1 MEPDVLSLAIR
12 WLLERIASFPIPIE
26 EALWVYTYAP
36 SDAFERGS
44 SVEDTWEGRRHA
56 SNSR

>member
-12 WLLERIASFPIPIE
+12 WLLERIESFPIPIE
-26 EALWVYTYAP
+26 EALWVYTYASP
-36 SDAFERGS
+36 DAFERGS
-44 SVEDTWEGRRHA
+44 RVEDSWEGLRHG

>member
-12 WLLERIASFPIPIE
+12 WLLERIESFPIPIE
-26 EALWVYTYAP
+26 EALWVYTYAS
-36 SDAFERGS
+36 SDAVERGS
-44 SVEDTWEGRRHA
+44 RVEDTWEGPLRA